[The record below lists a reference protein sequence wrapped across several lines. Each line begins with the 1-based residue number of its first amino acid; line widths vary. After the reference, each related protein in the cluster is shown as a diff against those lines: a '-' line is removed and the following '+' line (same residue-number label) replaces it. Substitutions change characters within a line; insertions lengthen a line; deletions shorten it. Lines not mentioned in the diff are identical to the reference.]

1 MTTVGNAPADF
12 ERDMRAERA
21 RWAEVVKQRKIS
33 VK

>member
-1 MTTVGNAPADF
+1 MTIVGNTPTDF

-21 RWAEVVKQRKIS
+21 RWGTVVKERKIS